1 MSAGR
6 IAAVLAAAFGLW
18 AATATA
24 QGDGKAQV
32 EAGKKEYLAKC
43 AACHGASGK
52 GDGPQAAGLKEKPGD
67 LTTYAKRNGGKI
79 PAQQAWAT
87 IDGRQLD
94 DRAQQSRA
102 MPVWG
107 HMFKTQ
113 ARGEEVKD
121 VEPYVKEKVDA
132 VLAYLQTLQVK

>member
-1 MSAGR
+1 MSGR
-6 IAAVLAAAFGLW
+6 MAIVIATALGLW
-18 AATATA
+18 AAPLAA
-24 QGDGKAQV
+24 QVDGKAQV
-32 EAGKKEYLAKC
+32 DVGRKEYLAKC

-52 GDGPQAAGLKEKPGD
+52 GDGPQAAGLKQKPGD
-67 LTTYAKRNGGKI
+67 LTTYARRNGGKM
-79 PAQQAWAT
+79 PAQQAWAV

-94 DRAQQSRA
+94 DRAQQNRA

-107 HMFKTQ
+107 HMYKTQ
-113 ARGEEVKD
+113 ARGEEVKN

>member
-1 MSAGR
+1 M
-6 IAAVLAAAFGLW
+6 
-18 AATATA
+18 
-24 QGDGKAQV
+24 
-32 EAGKKEYLAKC
+32 
-43 AACHGASGK
+43 
-52 GDGPQAAGLKEKPGD
+52 
-67 LTTYAKRNGGKI
+67 

-94 DRAQQSRA
+94 DRTQQNRA

-107 HMFKTQ
+107 HMYKTQ

-121 VEPYVKEKVDA
+121 VEPYVKEKVNA